1 MTVEETLRAML
12 DGWTED
18 KWVKGKGL
26 DGDRVCVLNHAR
38 VVGGREQLL
47 AVKAVMDETVQSHWP
62 ARNAGFRGFRG
73 PANVTDFNDHPD
85 TTFADVVA
93 LVEKAAAYAAE
104 QGL

>member
-18 KWVKGKGL
+18 KWVKGIGART
-26 DGDRVCVLNHAR
+26 GRVCVLNHAR
-38 VVGGREQLL
+38 IVGGRERLL

-62 ARNAGFRGFRG
+62 ARSFHFPTNAVG
-73 PANVTDFNDHPD
+73 FNDHPD

-93 LVEKAAAYAAE
+93 LVEKAAARAAE